1 MKKFKFVIALL
12 LLGLAVISSCKK
24 DFQEKPIIE
33 FGQESLTLS
42 AEGTSAAIGYR
53 IVNGAA
59 DGKLSYTNPAAWLS
73 INTDSPSVIEFA
85 ATTIETEE
93 QRVADITFTYPGA
106 DDVVFTVTQS
116 GLDPELRIE
125 ITSINATEVYF
136 SVFTRDPALTWIPM
150 VTNKAYFETI
160 TSDDQLFEEDLEYFK
175 YIAGLGDVSLAEFI
189 EQIMET
195 GSVEDISIKELA
207 PSSDYVIYA
216 YGITTDGVRTTD
228 IVSAEFSTEAPYE
241 GDITFEFEVEEI
253 DYALSFD
260 IIPSHTGVPYYYGV
274 VSEDELEEWYQT
286 YNTNDFKTAIQEGD
300 INYTI
305 QLLMD
310 YELISSRGDY
320 FDVYNNNSALID
332 GYYECKAATKYYI
345 YAAKWDEDC
354 NLIGE
359 VSFYEHTTAEIG
371 DSEITISLEISDIT
385 QSSAKMKATPSN
397 NDSYVVI
404 TEKSAVIEGLSDDEI
419 FAHVMRHYD
428 AFLSEYTYNGVKE
441 KVYSYLSPDTDYTF
455 LAFGYKAGTLTS
467 ESITK
472 EEFRTLASGAPED
485 CTFEIEVEAGS
496 KEADVVITPS
506 DKGHFYHWMAYH
518 SVFTADEAK
527 AYLRDVVIKE
537 YYEGNFPA
545 FASWELC
552 IGDTK
557 GEAYGL
563 FPNTEYKIGV
573 IIMNYNTG
581 EFLSDMH
588 FSEPFTTSDV
598 EYADVDIT
606 IEFGPYYDLQEL
618 VDAGFSEFESK
629 LDEAD
634 AILPTQAV
642 IEGDYSEFYYAIYNR
657 DLTDTEEYPD
667 DLFYED
673 LYYGSTFMSTTFF
686 VEYEKQMTMVAV
698 ALDKNYNYGRLFRK
712 TFYLTREGAYDVSGY
727 NPAPAYSLI
736 IEENEALSRGFIS
749 YETARDRD
757 VKNPD
762 REFSSVRESVSAPEV
777 KSICFKPLPVQ
788 GKVDARR
795 YTTL

>member
-1 MKKFKFVIALL
+1 MKKIYLLIAALI
-12 LLGLAVISSCKK
+12 GLTIITSCNK
-24 DFQEKPIIE
+24 DIQEKPQIE

-42 AEGTSAAIGYR
+42 VDGTSASIGYR
-53 IVNGAA
+53 INNAPNDA
-59 DGKLSYTNPAAWLS
+59 RLTFSNPASWLTINADAPS
-73 INTDSPSVIEFA
+73 ILEFSATANDSEDERI
-85 ATTIETEE
+85 
-93 QRVADITFTYPGA
+93 ADITFSYPGA
-106 DDVVFTVTQS
+106 DDCTFRVTQS

-125 ITSINATEVYF
+125 ISSINATEVYF

-274 VSEDELEEWYQT
+274 VSEDELQDWYQT

-354 NLIGE
+354 NLVGE

-371 DSEITISLEISDIT
+371 DSEISISLEVSDIT

-419 FAHVMRHYD
+419 FEHVMDHYD

-441 KVYSYLSPDTDYTF
+441 KVYSYLSPGTDYTF

-467 ESITK
+467 GSITK
-472 EEFRTLASGAPED
+472 YEFTTLESGAPED

-518 SVFTADEAK
+518 SEFTADEAK

-573 IIMNYNTG
+573 IIMDYHSG
-581 EFLSDMH
+581 AFLSDMH
-588 FSEPFTTSDV
+588 FSEPFTTSEV

-673 LYYGSTFMSTTFF
+673 LYYGSTFMSTTFL
-686 VEYEKQMTMVAV
+686 VEYDKQMTMVAV
-698 ALDKNYNYGRLFRK
+698 ALDKNYNYGKLFRK

-736 IEENEALSRGFIS
+736 VEENEALSRGFIS

-777 KSICFKPLPVQ
+777 KSISFKPLPVQ
-788 GKVDARR
+788 GKADARR

>member
-1 MKKFKFVIALL
+1 
-12 LLGLAVISSCKK
+12 
-24 DFQEKPIIE
+24 
-33 FGQESLTLS
+33 
-42 AEGTSAAIGYR
+42 
-53 IVNGAA
+53 
-59 DGKLSYTNPAAWLS
+59 
-73 INTDSPSVIEFA
+73 
-85 ATTIETEE
+85 
-93 QRVADITFTYPGA
+93 
-106 DDVVFTVTQS
+106 
-116 GLDPELRIE
+116 
-125 ITSINATEVYF
+125 
-136 SVFTRDPALTWIPM
+136 
-150 VTNKAYFETI
+150 
-160 TSDDQLFEEDLEYFK
+160 
-175 YIAGLGDVSLAEFI
+175 
-189 EQIMET
+189 
-195 GSVEDISIKELA
+195 
-207 PSSDYVIYA
+207 
-216 YGITTDGVRTTD
+216 
-228 IVSAEFSTEAPYE
+228 
-241 GDITFEFEVEEI
+241 
-253 DYALSFD
+253 
-260 IIPSHTGVPYYYGV
+260 
-274 VSEDELEEWYQT
+274 
-286 YNTNDFKTAIQEGD
+286 
-300 INYTI
+300 
-305 QLLMD
+305 
-310 YELISSRGDY
+310 
-320 FDVYNNNSALID
+320 
-332 GYYECKAATKYYI
+332 
-345 YAAKWDEDC
+345 
-354 NLIGE
+354 
-359 VSFYEHTTAEIG
+359 
-371 DSEITISLEISDIT
+371 
-385 QSSAKMKATPSN
+385 
-397 NDSYVVI
+397 
-404 TEKSAVIEGLSDDEI
+404 
-419 FAHVMRHYD
+419 
-428 AFLSEYTYNGVKE
+428 VKE
-441 KVYSYLSPDTDYTF
+441 KVYSYLSPGTDYTF

-467 ESITK
+467 GSITK
-472 EEFRTLASGAPED
+472 YEFTTLESGAPED

-518 SVFTADEAK
+518 SEFTADEAK

-588 FSEPFTTSDV
+588 FSEPFTTSEV

-634 AILPTQAV
+634 AILPTEAV

-673 LYYGSTFMSTTFF
+673 LYYGSTFMSTTFL
-686 VEYEKQMTMVAV
+686 VEYDKQMTMVAV
-698 ALDKNYNYGRLFRK
+698 ALDKNYNYGKLFRK

-736 IEENEALSRGFIS
+736 VEENEALSRGFIS

-762 REFSSVRESVSAPEV
+762 REFSSVRESVSDPEV
-777 KSICFKPLPVQ
+777 KSISFKPLPVQ
-788 GKVDARR
+788 GKADARR